1 MNAPVSLAALQPST
15 TDQIRESL
23 RHARSLRRLAARVRQ
38 GGWRSLPVKEAEP
51 EWQAWKDTEID
62 VRRVTL

>member
-1 MNAPVSLAALQPST
+1 MNVPVSLAALQPST

-23 RHARSLRRLAARVRQ
+23 RQARSLRRLAARVRQ
-38 GGWRSLPVKEAEP
+38 EGWSNRPVEEVEP